1 MAGSP
6 GGTQDVT
13 EGTAYCVAEN
23 CGDVSSDNDGVG
35 DSRDDGTGL
44 TVLLSASNTVSMGT
58 MQVPDDVP
66 TFGSEQGVCV
76 AKLAT

>member
-1 MAGSP
+1 MAGST

-13 EGTAYCVAEN
+13 DGTAYCVAAN
-23 CGDVSSDNDGVG
+23 CGDVSSDNDGLG
-35 DSRDDGTGL
+35 DSNDEDTGL

-58 MQVPDDVP
+58 IQVSDDVP
-66 TFGSEQGVCV
+66 TFESEQGVCV